1 MPLRS
6 RKLPRLSIR
15 RAAPQLRSLWAP
27 ERAPL
32 CRVRSGR
39 TGPRGAPLFG
49 QRAGLA
55 GTALPGRTTLCQSFE
70 ARKRP
75 SVGKKGELKSAENC
89 EVSNQFRRLG
99 VAAARHF
106 SGAAPANNLGFSG
119 RPRRDDRG
127 GTTRPGTRPKK
138 FRDRSQWVN
147 PSQVLRSF
155 VLKSVKSWDY
165 RELRERIADGYTLR
179 QFTEF
184 YCQPVPKHLAF
195 NRAFH
200 RLTRETVKAIN
211 ELVVGAAVDL
221 GLEDGNRLRVDTTV
235 VQTDI
240 HHPTDNTLLWDVV
253 RVVTRLVGRLKK
265 AVQKRIR
272 GFHNRKRVA
281 RRRMQEIQRMKSTER
296 HERQTKKYRELI
308 RVTEEVVTGARK
320 VVEQTKKAR
329 GKDLAAEMA
338 IPELRKEIEHYCKLG
353 DRVIDQ
359 ARRRVLEGE
368 QVPNAEKIY
377 SIFEAH
383 TDLIKRGKVQT
394 PLEFGHK
401 VFLAESA
408 QGLITQYEVLEGNP
422 NDEQH
427 VEPSLKRHKKMFGH
441 VPELYGTD
449 RGFFSEKNVKL
460 CERKGVKVVCIPQ
473 CGGQKTDER
482 KAYEKSPDFKKGQR
496 FRAGIEGRISVLFRG
511 RGMKRCRD
519 EGRKR
524 FELWV
529 GAAVLANN
537 LMRIAALLSERT
549 RRKRKAA

>member
-1 MPLRS
+1 M
-6 RKLPRLSIR
+6 I
-15 RAAPQLRSLWAP
+15 
-27 ERAPL
+27 
-32 CRVRSGR
+32 
-39 TGPRGAPLFG
+39 
-49 QRAGLA
+49 
-55 GTALPGRTTLCQSFE
+55 E
-70 ARKRP
+70 A
-75 SVGKKGELKSAENC
+75 V
-89 EVSNQFRRLG
+89 
-99 VAAARHF
+99 
-106 SGAAPANNLGFSG
+106 
-119 RPRRDDRG
+119 RRDLERG
-127 GTTRPGTRPKK
+127 LKNPATGRNGLT
-138 FRDRSQWVN
+138 

-155 VLKSVKSWDY
+155 VLKSVKNWDY

-184 YCQPVPKHLAF
+184 YCQPVPKHHAF
-195 NRAFH
+195 NSAFH
-200 RLTRETVKAIN
+200 RLTPETVKAIN
-211 ELVVGAAVDL
+211 ELVVDAAVDL
-221 GLEDGNRLRVDTTV
+221 GLEDGNTLRVDCTV

-281 RRRMQEIQRMKSTER
+281 RRRMQEIQRMTPKQR
-296 HERQTKKYRELI
+296 HERQTRKYRELI
-308 RVTEEVVTGARK
+308 GVTEEVVTGARK

-338 IPELRKEIEHYCKLG
+338 IPELRKEIAHNCKLG

-408 QGLITQYEVLEGNP
+408 KGLITQYQVLEGNP
-422 NDEQH
+422 CDEQQ

-441 VPELYGTD
+441 VPELYSSD
-449 RGFFSEKNVKL
+449 RGFFSEKNVKS
-460 CERKGVKVVCIPQ
+460 CKQSGVKVVCIPQ
-473 CGGQKTDER
+473 RGG
-482 KAYEKSPDFKKGQR
+482 KKLP
-496 FRAGIEGRISVLFRG
+496 RAKPTRRVPIS
-511 RGMKRCRD
+511 KKD
-519 EGRKR
+519 SA
-524 FELWV
+524 FELASK
-529 GAAVLANN
+529 GPSPCCSA
-537 LMRIAALLSERT
+537 
-549 RRKRKAA
+549 